1 MDTNLPKEEQ
11 AIVMAFGKTSL
22 YADFAY
28 EMAHML
34 LPLWILH
41 LGGTA
46 VTVSVMESVAE
57 FARMGGAISTSRW
70 GGTTENQGLFVRIGY
85 GLTAVV
91 TPLMG
96 VVSAPGALILLKSV
110 SWFGKGL
117 RGPARDALVS
127 GVIPK
132 EWLSRSFSRIQT
144 LDQTGGI
151 IGPLVATVLT
161 GTVSVQKLFYLT
173 AIPGALCFFWAV
185 SASKMVQKHTLSLS
199 GGSSGDQGPPKDFLK
214 GTLSAGQDGWIPTLI
229 GGTLLKTSIFPAT
242 LLMFRFNEQSGM
254 PIIMGAGFILSSV
267 IHVASGLFLS
277 FKPIDPEKR
286 FDLLPGPIILSLAII
301 LLLLPSGGSMNYIAG
316 MSLWGAGE
324 LWTSI
329 AVKTR
334 VSSQL
339 GAGQKNKGFSQLE
352 IFSTTGVI
360 LFQPAAAWA
369 WEHGHSL
376 NVLEVTLAFIATGTF
391 LLLKTLPRQGKHSI
405 KT

>member
-1 MDTNLPKEEQ
+1 MDEKLSNEEN
-11 AIVMAFGKTSL
+11 AIVMGFGKTSL

-57 FARMGGAISTSRW
+57 VARMGGAISTSRL
-70 GGTTENQGLFVRIGY
+70 GETVEKQGLLVRIGY
-85 GLTAVV
+85 GLTAIV

-96 VVSAPGALILLKSV
+96 MVSAPGALILLKSV

-127 GVIPK
+127 ETIPR
-132 EWLSRSFSRIQT
+132 EWLSRAYSRIQT

-151 IGPLVATVLT
+151 LGPLVATILT
-161 GTVSVQKLFYLT
+161 GTVSVQKLFYMT
-173 AIPGALCFFWAV
+173 SIPAALCFFWAV
-185 SASKMVQKHTLSLS
+185 SASRLAQKQTSSLKQEGREKTS
-199 GGSSGDQGPPKDFLK
+199 PKHFSTNLLYRGK
-214 GTLSAGQDGWIPTLI
+214 KGWIPTLL
-229 GGTLLKTSIFPAT
+229 GGTLLKISIFPAT
-242 LLMFRFNEQSGM
+242 LLMFRFNEQSGL
-254 PIIMGAGFILSSV
+254 PILMGVGFILSSV
-267 IHVASGLFLS
+267 VHVASGLFLS
-277 FKPIDPEKR
+277 FKPITPEKR
-286 FDLLPGPIILSLAII
+286 LDLLPGPVILSLAIT
-301 LLLLPSGGSMNYIAG
+301 LLLSPSGGTTAYMIG

-324 LWTSI
+324 LWTTI

-334 VSSQL
+334 IASQL
-339 GAGQKNKGFSQLE
+339 GPDQKSKGFSQLE
-352 IFSTTGVI
+352 IFTTTGML

-376 NVLEVTLAFIATGTF
+376 DVLGVTLVLIATGT
-391 LLLKTLPRQGKHSI
+391 LLMLRTKAIPQDSPLRG
-405 KT
+405 

>member
-1 MDTNLPKEEQ
+1 MDEKLSKEEQ

-57 FARMGGAISTSRW
+57 VARMGGAISTSRW
-70 GGTTENQGLFVRIGY
+70 GGTAEKQGLLVRIGY

-96 VVSAPGALILLKSV
+96 MVSLPGALILLKSV

-127 GVIPK
+127 GTIPK
-132 EWLSRSFSRIQT
+132 EWLSRAFSRIQT

-151 IGPLVATVLT
+151 LGPLVATALT
-161 GTVSVQKLFYLT
+161 GTVSVQKLFFLT
-173 AIPGALCFFWAV
+173 SIPGALCFFWAV
-185 SASKMVQKHTLSLS
+185 SASQMAQTQTSSLTQGNRERS
-199 GGSSGDQGPPKDFLK
+199 SSGFPKDIV
-214 GTLSAGQDGWIPTLI
+214 SRGQNGWIPTLL
-229 GGTLLKTSIFPAT
+229 GGTLLKISIFPAT
-242 LLMFRFNEQSGM
+242 LLMFRFNEQSGL
-254 PIIMGAGFILSSV
+254 PIMMGIGFILSSV
-267 IHVASGLFLS
+267 VHVASGLFLS
-277 FKPIDPEKR
+277 FKPIQPEKR
-286 FDLLPGPIILSLAII
+286 LDLLPGPVILSFAIT
-301 LLLLPSGGSMNYIAG
+301 LLLNPSGGTIAYMIG

-324 LWTSI
+324 IWTTI

-334 VSSQL
+334 VASQL
-339 GAGQKNKGFSQLE
+339 GPDQKSKGFSQLE
-352 IFSTTGVI
+352 IFTTTGML

-369 WEHGHSL
+369 WEHGHSID
-376 NVLEVTLAFIATGTF
+376 VLGITLVLIATGT
-391 LLLKTLPRQGKHSI
+391 LLMLKTKATQPDPPLGG
-405 KT
+405 

>member
-1 MDTNLPKEEQ
+1 MDEKLSKEEQ

-57 FARMGGAISTSRW
+57 VARMGGAISTSRW
-70 GGTTENQGLFVRIGY
+70 GGTAEKQGLLVRIGY

-96 VVSAPGALILLKSV
+96 MVSAPGALILLKSV

-127 GVIPK
+127 ETIPK
-132 EWLSRSFSRIQT
+132 EWLSRAFSRIQT

-151 IGPLVATVLT
+151 LGPLVATALT
-161 GTVSVQKLFYLT
+161 GTVSVQKLFFLT
-173 AIPGALCFFWAV
+173 SIPGALCFFWAV
-185 SASKMVQKHTLSLS
+185 SASQMAQTQTSSLPQGNRERS
-199 GGSSGDQGPPKDFLK
+199 SPKGFPKAILSSGQN
-214 GTLSAGQDGWIPTLI
+214 GWIPTLL
-229 GGTLLKTSIFPAT
+229 GGTLLKISIFPAT
-242 LLMFRFNEQSGM
+242 LLMFRFNEQSGL
-254 PIIMGAGFILSSV
+254 PIMMGIGFILSSV
-267 IHVASGLFLS
+267 VHVASGLFLS
-277 FKPIDPEKR
+277 FKPLQPEKR
-286 FDLLPGPIILSLAII
+286 LDLLPGPVILSFAIT
-301 LLLLPSGGSMNYIAG
+301 LLLDPSGGTIAYMIG

-324 LWTSI
+324 IWTTI

-334 VSSQL
+334 VASQL
-339 GAGQKNKGFSQLE
+339 GPDQKSKGFSQLE
-352 IFSTTGVI
+352 IFTTTGML

-369 WEHGHSL
+369 WEHGHSID
-376 NVLEVTLAFIATGTF
+376 VLGITLVLIATGT
-391 LLLKTLPRQGKHSI
+391 LLMLKTKSTQPDPPLGG
-405 KT
+405 